1 MSGKSGDENAAA
13 RSPARAAWSGCAISQ
28 YAGASCFCVRST
40 AAQAETACPA
50 PSAVSFCVSGWRI
63 MGRSPP
69 SVSDAPGPAPVQLR
83 RGPRCAGWGFAH
95 PFQKLF
101 QNGGV
106 VEFRVS
112 GSEQQGQFLTI
123 VSKVVQLFQSLSSF
137 RTFEFLQ
144 VTLAKRGSLLWVG
157 MKPFAQTIGGS

>member
-1 MSGKSGDENAAA
+1 MVRLCDQPVRRCELLLRSLHGRPSRGDVAGTVGGFCLCEWVEDHGTPAAILLA
-13 RSPARAAWSGCAISQ
+13 TR
-28 YAGASCFCVRST
+28 
-40 AAQAETACPA
+40 
-50 PSAVSFCVSGWRI
+50 
-63 MGRSPP
+63 
-69 SVSDAPGPAPVQLR
+69 PGPRPSTCG
-83 RGPRCAGWGFAH
+83 RGSRCAGWGFAH

-106 VEFRVS
+106 VEFRVF